1 MKVKVLKNKHFFLKR
16 SLERRMSVKTTRD
29 VYKNINESHI
39 SIVSERDG
47 RFIDGKVG
55 LIPVK
60 QPDIK
65 LDSN

>member
-1 MKVKVLKNKHFFLKR
+1 MKVKVLKNRHFFLKR

-29 VYKNINESHI
+29 VHKNINESHI
-39 SIVSERDG
+39 SIVSESDS

-60 QPDIK
+60 QPDIQ